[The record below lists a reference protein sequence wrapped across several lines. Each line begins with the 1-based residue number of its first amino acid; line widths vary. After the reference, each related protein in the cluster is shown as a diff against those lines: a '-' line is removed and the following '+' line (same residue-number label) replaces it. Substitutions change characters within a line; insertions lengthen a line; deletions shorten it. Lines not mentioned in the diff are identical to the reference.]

1 MRHLTILLVMVILIS
16 PLYAQTQL
24 LEQKLKGYVNPEEI
38 VTISENT
45 PFDKA
50 IEVLSKVSEKL
61 TGKRIVSTAGVTTPI
76 GIEINKMPYMKA
88 LLTVVQY
95 NNLQYEEKEDVIIVK
110 KKINKV
116 QNLTEDVYAPIT
128 GREVNISAVFF
139 EANVAEMRERG
150 INWEALFSK
159 AGISVG
165 SGLTSFQGTDQNAT
179 GGTQQKPPDFNITP
193 NYDFNVGDFTG
204 NISGVL
210 KFFETNNLGELI
222 AKPNVTVRDNMKGRI
237 QIGSDISIKQRDF
250 AGNVV
255 EKFFSTG
262 SIIEVT
268 PHIYTEDG
276 IDYVLLKVKVERSSF
291 VPDAV
296 TTVIKKTSAETELL
310 MLNGEEAAIGGLFV
324 NEEINNRRGIPILK
338 DLPWWVFGI
347 RYLTGYDQKQV
358 TKKEI
363 IIILKTDILPSL
375 KERIANKK
383 KENLIKKK
391 ILEDQKDLQKYQIKA
406 FKEQKDEK

>member
-1 MRHLTILLVMVILIS
+1 MRHLTILLVVIILTS
-16 PLYAQTQL
+16 PIYAQRQVF
-24 LEQKLKGYVNPEEI
+24 EERLKGYVNPEEI

-88 LLTVVQY
+88 LLTIVQY
-95 NNLQYEEKEDVIIVK
+95 NNLQYEEKEDVIVVK
-110 KKINKV
+110 KKFNKV
-116 QNLTEDVYAPIT
+116 QNLTEDVYAPISS
-128 GREVNISAVFF
+128 REVNISAVFF
-139 EANVAEMRERG
+139 EASVAEMRERG
-150 INWEALFSK
+150 INWEALFAK
-159 AGISVG
+159 AGISIG
-165 SGLTSFQGTDQNAT
+165 GGLTSFQAANSNSTS
-179 GGTQQKPPDFNITP
+179 GTQQKPPDFNITP
-193 NYDFNVGDFTG
+193 SYDFNLGDFTG

-210 KFFETNNLGELI
+210 KFFESKNLGEII
-222 AKPNVTVRDNMKGRI
+222 AKPNITVRDNMKGRI
-237 QIGSDISIKQRDF
+237 QIGSDISVKQRDF

-276 IDYVLLKVKVERSSF
+276 IDYVLLKVMVERSSF

-296 TTVIKKTSAETELL
+296 TTEIKKTSASTELL
-310 MLNGEEAAIGGLFV
+310 MLNGEETAIGGLFV

-338 DLPWWVFGI
+338 DLPWWLFGI
-347 RYLTGYDQKQV
+347 RYLTGYDQKQII
-358 TKKEI
+358 KKEI
-363 IIILKTDILPSL
+363 IIILKMDILPTL
-375 KERIANKK
+375 KERIAKK
-383 KENLIKKK
+383 KENLIKKQ
-391 ILEDQKDLQKYQIKA
+391 ILKDHQDLQKYQIKA
-406 FKEQKDEK
+406 FKELKDKK